1 MTFELISNAANAI
14 VSGVLLG
21 GLYAVA
27 SLGLTITFGLLEIP
41 NVAHPTFIVLGA
53 YCAAFANSFG
63 LDPVLAGILFAP
75 LFYAGGVAL
84 YQAYFLSFERGGR
97 TNTLQSFTFFFGV
110 ALVLQVALILAFGVE
125 LTSVD
130 APYIGRS
137 LIVSLAIG
145 EITMPYR
152 LIVPFGIGLATGL
165 VMWLFLAK
173 TRSGLAIR
181 AVAHD
186 TDALRIIGLSPA
198 QAKRRAFGL
207 AMLTAALAGAA
218 LVVVTPVDPTTGVQY
233 IGRIFA
239 VVVLAGMGSVPGT
252 IVAALAI
259 GVVEKLVEAYLGA
272 TWAPGVAFAALL
284 GTLALRPSGIFGIAR

>member
-1 MTFELISNAANAI
+1 MTFELLSNAV

-53 YCAAFANSFG
+53 YCAVFANSFG
-63 LDPVLAGILFAP
+63 IDPVLAGILFAP
-75 LFYAGGVAL
+75 LFYGGGIVL
-84 YQAYFLSFERGGR
+84 YQAYYLSFERGGR
-97 TNTLQSFTFFFGV
+97 TNTLHSFTFFFGV
-110 ALVLQVALILAFGVE
+110 ALVLQVALILAFGVDPQWA
-125 LTSVD
+125 D
-130 APYIGRS
+130 APYIGKS
-137 LIVSLAIG
+137 LTVG
-145 EITMPYR
+145 DITMPYR
-152 LIVPFGIGLATGL
+152 LVVPFVLGIATG
-165 VMWLFLAK
+165 VAMWLFLAK

-186 TDALRIIGLSPA
+186 ADALRIIGLSPS

-207 AMLTAALAGAA
+207 AMMTAAIAGGA
-218 LVVVTPVDPTTGVQY
+218 LVVVTQVDPFTGVQY
-233 IGRIFA
+233 IGRTFA

-252 IVAALAI
+252 IVAAVSI
-259 GVVEKLVEAYLGA
+259 GVVEKLVEAYIGA

>member
-1 MTFELISNAANAI
+1 MTFELVSNAANAI
-14 VSGVLLG
+14 VSGILVG

-53 YCAAFANSFG
+53 YCAALANSLGF
-63 LDPVLAGILFAP
+63 DPVLAGILLAP
-75 LFYAGGVAL
+75 LFYGGGVAL

-110 ALVLQVALILAFGVE
+110 ALVIQVALILLFGVD

-137 LIVSLAIG
+137 LTVG

-152 LIVPFGIGLATGL
+152 LIVPFAIGLAAAL
-165 VMWLFLAK
+165 AIWLFLAK

-186 TDALRIIGLSPA
+186 ADALRIIGLSPA

-207 AMLTAALAGAA
+207 AMLTASLAGAA

-233 IGRIFA
+233 IGRTFA

-252 IVAALAI
+252 IVAAVAI
-259 GVVEKLVEAYLGA
+259 GVVEKLVEAYIGA
-272 TWAPGVAFAALL
+272 TWAPGVAFTALL
-284 GTLALRPSGIFGIAR
+284 GTLALRPSGIFGISR

>member
-1 MTFELISNAANAI
+1 MTFDLVSNAV
-14 VSGVLLG
+14 VSGILLG

-53 YCAAFANSFG
+53 YCGEFANALGF
-63 LDPVLAGILFAP
+63 DPVVAGILFAP

-84 YQAYFLSFERGGR
+84 YQAYFLSFERQGR
-97 TNTLQSFTFFFGV
+97 GNTLQSFTFFFGV
-110 ALVLQVALILAFGVE
+110 ALVLQVSLILTFGVD
-125 LTSVD
+125 LKSVS
-130 APYIGRS
+130 APYIGKS
-137 LIVSLAIG
+137 LTIG
-145 EITMPYR
+145 EITMPFR
-152 LIVPFGIGLATGL
+152 LIVPFVLGLATGL
-165 VMWLFLAK
+165 AMWLFLAK
-173 TRSGLAIR
+173 TRTGLAIR

-186 TDALRIIGLSPA
+186 ADALRIIGLSPT

-207 AMLTAALAGAA
+207 AMLTAALAGSA
-218 LVVVTPVDPTTGVQY
+218 LIVVTPVDPFSGVQY
-233 IGRIFA
+233 IGRTFA

-252 IVAALAI
+252 IVAAVVI
-259 GVVEKLVEAYLGA
+259 GLVESLVVTFVGA

>member
-1 MTFELISNAANAI
+1 MTFELLSNAI
-14 VSGVLLG
+14 VSGILLG

-41 NVAHPTFIVLGA
+41 NIAHPTFIVLGA
-53 YCAAFANSFG
+53 YCVAFANSLG

-97 TNTLQSFTFFFGV
+97 SNTLQSFTFFFGV
-110 ALVLQVALILAFGVE
+110 ALVLQVSMILAFGVD
-125 LTSVD
+125 LKSVS
-130 APYIGRS
+130 APYIGKS
-137 LIVSLAIG
+137 LTISLTLG
-145 EITMPYR
+145 DITMPFR
-152 LIVPFGIGLATGL
+152 LLVPFALGIATGL
-165 VMWLFLAK
+165 VMWLFLSK

-186 TDALRIIGLSPA
+186 ADALRIIGLSPA

-207 AMLTAALAGAA
+207 AMLTAALAGGA
-218 LVVVTPVDPTTGVQY
+218 LIVVTPVDPFSGTQY
-233 IGRIFA
+233 IGRTFA

-252 IVAALAI
+252 IVAAMVI
-259 GVVEKLVEAYLGA
+259 GLVESLVVTFVGA

-284 GTLALRPSGIFGIAR
+284 GTLALRPSGIFGVAR

>member
-1 MTFELISNAANAI
+1 MTIELVSHASNAI

-41 NVAHPTFIVLGA
+41 NVAHPTFMVLGA
-53 YCAAFANSFG
+53 YCAVFANSLG
-63 LDPVLAGILFAP
+63 VDPVLAGLLFAP

-97 TNTLQSFTFFFGV
+97 TSTLQSFTFFFGV
-110 ALVLQVALILAFGVE
+110 ALVLQVSLILAFGVD
-125 LTSVD
+125 LQSVS

-137 LIVSLAIG
+137 LTVG
-145 EITMPYR
+145 TITMPYR
-152 LIVPFGIGLATGL
+152 LIVPFVLGLATGL
-165 VMWLFLAK
+165 VLWLFLAR
-173 TRSGLAIR
+173 TRTGLAIR

-186 TDALRIIGLSPA
+186 ADALRIIGLDPA

-207 AMLTAALAGAA
+207 AMLTAALAGSA
-218 LVVVTPVDPTTGVQY
+218 LAVVTSVDPNTGVQY
-233 IGRIFA
+233 IGRTFA

-252 IVAALAI
+252 IVAAAAI
-259 GVVEKLVEAYLGA
+259 GVVEKLVEAFIGA

-284 GTLALRPSGIFGIAR
+284 GTLALRPGGIFGISR

>member
-1 MTFELISNAANAI
+1 MTFELVSNAI
-14 VSGVLLG
+14 VSGILLG

-41 NVAHPTFIVLGA
+41 NIAHPTFIVLGA
-53 YCAAFANSFG
+53 YCVEFANSLG
-63 LDPVLAGILFAP
+63 ADPVVAAVLFAP

-84 YQAYFLSFERGGR
+84 YEAYFLSFERAGR
-97 TNTLQSFTFFFGV
+97 SNTLQSFTFFFGV
-110 ALVLQVALILAFGVE
+110 ALVLQVSMILAFGVD
-125 LTSVD
+125 LKSVS
-130 APYIGRS
+130 APYIGKSLTFS
-137 LIVSLAIG
+137 LIVG
-145 EITMPYR
+145 DITMPFR
-152 LIVPFGIGLATGL
+152 LIVPFGLGLAAGL

-173 TRSGLAIR
+173 TRAGLAIR

-186 TDALRIIGLSPA
+186 ADALRIIGLSPV

-207 AMLTAALAGAA
+207 AMLTAALAGGA
-218 LVVVTPVDPTTGVQY
+218 LIVVTPVDPSTGVQY
-233 IGRIFA
+233 IGRTFA

-252 IVAALAI
+252 IVAAVSI
-259 GVVEKLVEAYLGA
+259 GIVEKLVEAFIGA